1 MAPRIYD
8 GNCDMNFALG
18 QRWIS
23 DTESDLGLGTL
34 VAIEGRMLTVLFP
47 ASGETRQYAQAEAP
61 LTRVVFNIGDEVK
74 SAEGFSLLI
83 NAVSESYNTLIYSG
97 NRTDTGELTQLKE
110 TFLDHFISFNKP
122 QDRLFAGQ
130 IDRFDNFT
138 LRYLAWQQ
146 QYRLQQSELRG
157 LQGARMSLIP
167 HQLYIAEEVARRH
180 APRVLLA
187 DEVGLGKTIEAGLI
201 IHQQLLCGLAN
212 RVLIV
217 VPESLQHQWLV
228 EMLRRFNLHFS
239 VFDEERCQ
247 QSQLDVSNPFDT
259 AQLVLCSL
267 EFISSNKQWLEQA
280 QSSDWDLL
288 VVDEAHHLAWS
299 EQHASKE
306 YRCIES
312 LARDTA
318 GVILLT
324 ATPDQLGH
332 QSHFARLRLLDPDR
346 FYDYQA
352 FVNEELQYQ
361 HIANTATQ
369 LLAATALSNELAGNL
384 QQLISEVDISQQLT
398 LLRQPEQTAATEQA
412 RQHILAKLLDRHGTG
427 RILFRN
433 SRASIK
439 GFPGRHAI
447 PAELNL
453 PEQYQNA
460 LKVHHSLNRNSS
472 VAELAHANLFPEQIF
487 QAFEGS
493 TSNWWQFDPRIDY
506 LSALLKQHKP
516 AKFLV
521 ICAAANTALA
531 VEEALRQKEG
541 IRAAV
546 FHEGMSIVERDKA
559 AAYFAQQDYSAQVLI
574 CSEIGSEGRNF
585 QFAHHLVLFDLP
597 LNPDLLEQRIG
608 RLDRIGQQHDIKL
621 HIPYFKNSAQQV
633 LLNWYQ
639 QGLNAFSQT
648 CQTGR
653 IIYEQDAAT
662 LLALLAKAEP
672 EPVAVEELIN
682 QSQQRHQQLQQQL
695 EQGRDKLLELN
706 SAGGERAM
714 QLAANI
720 ASIDADVQLPML
732 MFQAWDLLGVNQED
746 RSDTSMVLTPAE
758 HLRCA
763 YPGLEDDG
771 VTVTF
776 DRKTALAQEDIQFL
790 SWDHPMVTGTLDL
803 LLNDNLGNTSVALLP
818 NKALPVGSYFV
829 ELIYIVEASAPPK
842 LQIGRYLPS
851 TPIRL
856 LLDKT
861 GKDLAAKV
869 PFDHFNRQLKPVGR
883 QTASKLVNALQ
894 SLIHPLFSN
903 SETTALSQLTILR
916 QTALDKMQQAL
927 HAEQT
932 RLLDLQQI
940 NPLIRQ
946 QEIDMLAN
954 QQQQLTEYIS
964 KARLKLDAVRI
975 IVVSHD

>member
-1 MAPRIYD
+1 
-8 GNCDMNFALG
+8 MNFALG

-34 VAIEGRMLTVLFP
+34 VGIEGRMLTVLFP
-47 ASGETRQYAQAEAP
+47 ATGETRQYAQAEAP
-61 LTRVVFNIGDEVK
+61 LTRVVFNLGDEIK
-74 SAEGFSLLI
+74 SAEGFSLLVTSI
-83 NAVSESYNTLIYSG
+83 AESHNTLIYSG
-97 NRTDTGELTQLKE
+97 KRTDNHEQADLKE

-130 IDRFDNFT
+130 IDRFDHFT

-146 QYRLQQSELRG
+146 QSRLQQSPLRG
-157 LQGARMSLIP
+157 LQGGRMSLIP
-167 HQLYIAEEVARRH
+167 HQLHIAREVASRY

-201 IHQQLLCGLAN
+201 IHQQLLSGLSS

-217 VPESLQHQWLV
+217 VPESLQYQWLV

-267 EFISSNKQWLEQA
+267 EFISGNKQWLEQA

-288 VVDEAHHLAWS
+288 VVDEAHHLAWT
-299 EQHASKE
+299 EEHVSKE
-306 YRCIES
+306 YRSIES
-312 LARDTA
+312 LTQDTA

-324 ATPDQLGH
+324 ATPDQLG
-332 QSHFARLRLLDPDR
+332 QQGHFARLRLLDPDR

-352 FVNEELQYQ
+352 FINEQSQYQ
-361 HIANTATQ
+361 HIA
-369 LLAATALSNELAGNL
+369 ATAEHLSNTSQLDDKLKNDLKLLIKEADISNELAWL
-384 QQLISEVDISQQLT
+384 S
-398 LLRQPEQTAATEQA
+398 QPEATENTEAA
-412 RQHILAKLLDRHGTG
+412 RQHLLSKLLDRHGTG

-439 GFPGRHAI
+439 GFPGRVAL
-447 PAELNL
+447 PVALDL

-460 LKVHHSLNRNSS
+460 LKVFQSLNQQSPA
-472 VAELAHANLFPEQIF
+472 AELAKANLFPEQVY

-493 TSNWWQFDPRIDY
+493 GSQWWQFDPRIDY
-506 LSALLKQHKP
+506 LTALLKQCKP

-521 ICAAANTALA
+521 ICAAVDTALA
-531 VEEALRQKEG
+531 LEEALRQKEG

-559 AAYFAQQDYSAQVLI
+559 AAYFAQEDYSAQVLV

-608 RLDRIGQQHDIKL
+608 RLDRIGQQHEIQL
-621 HIPYFKNSAQQV
+621 HIPYFKHSAQQI
-633 LLNWYQ
+633 LLQWYQ
-639 QGLNAFSQT
+639 QSLNAFAHT

-653 IIYEQDAAT
+653 AVYEQDGPA
-662 LLALLAKAEP
+662 LLALLAAPKPDDAAIEQ
-672 EPVAVEELIN
+672 LLT
-682 QSQQRHQQLQQQL
+682 QSQQHHQQLQQQL

-706 SAGGERAM
+706 SAGGKSSR
-714 QLAANI
+714 QLADAI
-720 ASIDADVQLPML
+720 AQTDADVQLPML

-746 RSDTSMVLTPAE
+746 RSDTSIVLTPAE

-771 VTVTF
+771 VTITF
-776 DRKTALAQEDIQFL
+776 DRDTALAQEDIQFL
-790 SWDHPMVTGTLDL
+790 TWDHPMVTGTLDL
-803 LLNDNLGNTSVALLP
+803 LLNDNMGNTSVALLP
-818 NKALPVGSYFV
+818 NKALPVGNYFI
-829 ELIYIVEASAPPK
+829 ELIYIVEASAPPQ
-842 LQIGRYLPS
+842 LQLGRYLPA

-861 GKDLAAKV
+861 GNELAAKV
-869 PFDHFNRQLKPVGR
+869 PYDNFNRQLKPVGR

-894 SLIHPLFSN
+894 SLIHPLIAT
-903 SETTALSQLTILR
+903 SESHATEQLSTLR
-916 QTALDKMQQAL
+916 QAAMQKMQQAL
-927 HAEQT
+927 QADQQ
-932 RLLDLQQI
+932 RLTALKQI

-946 QEIDMLAN
+946 QEIDTLASK
-954 QQQQLTEYIS
+954 QQQLTDYIG
-964 KARLKLDAVRI
+964 KARLKLDAIRL